1 MKFGIF
7 NNMNYFCKQKY
18 MLMKLLSY
26 ITLLCAPT
34 FTLLFF
40 SSFREEQPLYIAGLC
55 CFIAIIA
62 ISIIWA
68 ERKTNKLPY
77 YSLIIGNYIWLTR
90 DLVFDCSD
98 VLLGAFLIPLF
109 PFVASHFYA
118 QNIKQTII
126 MDINAM
132 FVIGFSERLALIHYG
147 IDGKHNEG
155 VTTVTIAFLLLIGTI
170 ISITSLIIKYRK
182 NDRLE
187 DILE

>member
-1 MKFGIF
+1 
-7 NNMNYFCKQKY
+7 
-18 MLMKLLSY
+18 MLMKLFSY
-26 ITLLCAPT
+26 ITILCAPIFT
-34 FTLLFF
+34 FKFF
-40 SSFREEQPLYIAGLC
+40 SSFREEKSLYIGGIC

-62 ISIIWA
+62 ISIICA
-68 ERKTNKLPY
+68 GRKTNKLPY
-77 YSLIIGNYIWLTR
+77 YGLIIGNYIWLTS
-90 DLVFDCSD
+90 DLVFDSPAL
-98 VLLGAFLIPLF
+98 LLGAFLIPLF

-132 FVIGFSERLALIHYG
+132 FVIAFSKRLSLIHYG

-155 VTTVTIAFLLLIGTI
+155 VTTLIIAFLLFIGTI